1 MQGDR
6 MSTRTTAVRASRRRR
21 RRFEAAHLRAAED
34 LPHRISRIR
43 DEAFGLVR
51 ELRSED
57 ANVPLSELDGASDQM
72 QSIANQLGAVEAV
85 IAARL
90 R

>member
-1 MQGDR
+1 
-6 MSTRTTAVRASRRRR
+6 MSTRTIAVRTRRRR
-21 RRFEAAHLRAAED
+21 RPFEAAHRRDAED
-34 LPHRISRIR
+34 LPQRISRIR
-43 DEAFGLVR
+43 DEAFELVR

-57 ANVPLSELDGASDQM
+57 ANVPLSELDGAGDQM

-85 IAARL
+85 IAARF